1 MVTPCVHYDHAKI
14 NSIRTARSPQR
25 SLFVNSAVKKYRA
38 KYKWSNIHAMIKNMK
53 RPPAQ
58 NPEPFR
64 DQRVVITGATSGIG
78 YHTARKYASMGAH
91 ILMINRNPEKS
102 AAVSKEIAEEFH
114 VPVEYVIA
122 DLTLL
127 PDIQRAGQHLL
138 SLEKPINVLIHNAG
152 VHLEARKENPSGLEV
167 NFVIHYLCPLII
179 NKMLIPKY
187 QRDRTGRILLVSSEA
202 YRFAAWGL
210 DLEDLEWKRRRYSG
224 NKAYGAGKLAQLLSM
239 HILSGELAPYNVT
252 INAMHPGMVRTE
264 SGKDNGKF
272 YQWYKRNFLD
282 KRSPA
287 PDISAEALYY
297 LGTSPELSETTDVF
311 FHLTTQEE
319 MAPPALD
326 LEAAKAL
333 FMKTTEILSEKGVV
347 L

>member
-1 MVTPCVHYDHAKI
+1 M
-14 NSIRTARSPQR
+14 
-25 SLFVNSAVKKYRA
+25 NSAVKKYWS
-38 KYKWSNIHAMIKNMK
+38 KYKWTNIQAMIKNMK
-53 RPPAQ
+53 RSPEK
-58 NPEPFR
+58 NSEPFR
-64 DQRVVITGATSGIG
+64 DQFVVMTGATSGIG

-102 AAVSKEIAEEFH
+102 AAVSKEIADEFH
-114 VPVEYVIA
+114 VPVEYIIA

-127 PDIQRAGQHLL
+127 ADIQRVGQHLL
-138 SLEKPINVLIHNAG
+138 SIEKPINVLIHNAG
-152 VHLEARKENPSGLEV
+152 LHLESRKENPSGLEV

-187 QRDRTGRILLVSSEA
+187 QRDKTGRILLVNSEA

-210 DLEDLEWKRRRYSG
+210 DLEDLEWKKRRYSG

-239 HILSGELAPYNVT
+239 HNLSGELAPYNVT
-252 INAMHPGMVRTE
+252 INAMHPGMVRTD
-264 SGKDNGKF
+264 SGKDNGKG
-272 YQWYKRNFLD
+272 YQWYKRNFID

-297 LGTSPELSETTDVF
+297 LGTKPELSQTTDAF
-311 FHLTTQEE
+311 FHLTTEE
-319 MAPPALD
+319 ELAPPALD

-333 FMKTTEILSEKGVV
+333 LINTADLLSEKGIV